1 MMELKLIPQNLKES
15 VMTEF
20 FQNLDSKFVVLQDA
34 PISKGE
40 FSFYTSV
47 ASVYSSKL
55 EGEEIEL
62 DSYIKHRGWGISFEP
77 DYTKR
82 IDQLYSAYQF
92 AQANPLNEINI
103 AQAHSLL
110 AESLLPTHH
119 RGRLRLQNMYVT
131 NSEGQI
137 EYVAPEPNELEK
149 EMGKFYSDLDVLL
162 KSDLSVND
170 VFYYAAFLHLIF
182 VKIHPWSDG
191 NGRSARLIEKWF
203 VAEKLGEKAWF
214 LQSEKY
220 YFENK
225 DLYYQFLKNCGLE
238 YQNTDWS
245 RAVPFLQMLP
255 KSL

>member
-1 MMELKLIPQNLKES
+1 MELKLIPLYLKKS
-15 VMTEF
+15 VIDQMF
-20 FQNLDSKFVVLQDA
+20 HDLDVKFYALQDA
-34 PISKGE
+34 AISKGE

-82 IDQLYSAYQF
+82 VDHLYSAYQF

-110 AESLLPTHH
+110 TESLLPKHH

-137 EYVAPEPNELEK
+137 EYVAPEPNELGT
-149 EMGKFYSDLDVLL
+149 EMSKFYSDLDVLL
-162 KSDLSVND
+162 KTDLSVND
-170 VFYYAAFLHLIF
+170 VFYFAAFLHLLF

-225 DLYYQFLKNCGLE
+225 EMYYQFLKNCGLE
-238 YQNTDWS
+238 YQKSDWN
-245 RAVPFLQMLP
+245 RAILFLQMLP